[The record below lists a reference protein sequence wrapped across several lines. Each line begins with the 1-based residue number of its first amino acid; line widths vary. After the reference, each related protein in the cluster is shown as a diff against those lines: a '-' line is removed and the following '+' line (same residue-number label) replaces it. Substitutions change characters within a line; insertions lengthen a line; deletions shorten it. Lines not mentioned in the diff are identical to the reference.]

1 MLKIKIEIKI
11 SQSGVLEIKIVL
23 KIKIEIKI
31 SQSGV
36 YMWSCVNTNTFFES
50 FYNHQFNL

>member
-1 MLKIKIEIKI
+1 MLRIKIEIKI
-11 SQSGVLEIKIVL
+11 SQSGVLE
-23 KIKIEIKI
+23 IKIEIKI

-50 FYNHQFNL
+50 FYNHQLNL

>member
-1 MLKIKIEIKI
+1 MKKRLTIEIKIVLKIKTEIKI

-36 YMWSCVNTNTFFES
+36 YM
-50 FYNHQFNL
+50 